1 MRFLVRLNIL
11 KLQQLQ
17 LVQSTWHKIGSKN
30 RFSEFKEKDSFVNI
44 GFSREILGFVRS
56 VSEKK
61 KKQSTVQK
69 NKYSEKR
76 FKKTC

>member
-1 MRFLVRLNIL
+1 MRFMVRLNIL

-61 KKQSTVQK
+61 KT
-69 NKYSEKR
+69 KYSTEKQVQWE
-76 FKKTC
+76 KI

>member
-1 MRFLVRLNIL
+1 MRFMVRLNIL
-11 KLQQLQ
+11 QLQ